1 MGSFTAT
8 VSNQVFLQAVMDRFF
23 TYICIIFL
31 PCLAHAQTT
40 SVFSFAEIGTFIS
53 SSGQVPFWLRAN
65 QWGTVPLTSPLGT
78 ARLGFRYQ
86 SPTSSTDS
94 IFRKPRLRYGL
105 GGEAVA
111 NVGAE
116 NNLILPEAFGKLRW
130 KQWELMAGREKQ
142 IVGIVDTTLSS
153 GSYSWSGNALPV
165 PMVRFG
171 LAEYLPFG
179 FLKNFISMKG
189 SFAHGWFLNTY
200 IQKSYLHQKSLYG
213 RFGKPEGNVH
223 VQLGI
228 VHHVMWGGEADYLI
242 DNPVAVNGKLTSSFH
257 NYLYGVVL
265 AQIPEQK
272 SNSQIT
278 SFDGVNRIGNHL
290 GHFDLAVDWQ
300 IKKTKFMLYRQHPF
314 EDASGIAFQNLPDGL
329 TGLSLRRNP
338 ASSSFFVWRGLV
350 LEYFYAKNQTG
361 DDFTIPGSRFTGGD
375 NYFNHLQ
382 YVEGWS
388 YKGNGLGTPFIPT
401 KQEVKEGVPLSYLY
415 LPTNRVVFYHLGLE
429 GLLAQKVRF
438 MVKLSHGRHYLSSL
452 TPLSDPIYR
461 QFSSMLSV
469 DAPFLRWGDTRLKA
483 QLAYDK
489 GDVLP
494 DSFGG
499 YLGIKSNFRKN

>member
-1 MGSFTAT
+1 
-8 VSNQVFLQAVMDRFF
+8 
-23 TYICIIFL
+23 
-31 PCLAHAQTT
+31 
-40 SVFSFAEIGTFIS
+40 
-53 SSGQVPFWLRAN
+53 
-65 QWGTVPLTSPLGT
+65 
-78 ARLGFRYQ
+78 
-86 SPTSSTDS
+86 
-94 IFRKPRLRYGL
+94 
-105 GGEAVA
+105 VA